1 MAFSEETDASIAAAD
16 DDWQQSDVQAVV
28 FRLQR
33 EASRDQRLLA
43 RIPSADLDRLIEQ
56 TVSALWAE
64 SRVTTFVS
72 LLAMRRIYEELGIAD
87 STSATGELAR
97 QDA

>member
-87 STSATGELAR
+87 GTSATGELAR